1 MKNMSI
7 KQTILICAFLLL
19 SIVDAGAEMFK
30 LPAFHQQDS
39 IVRFAESFVGTPYVY
54 SGNGEN
60 GFDCSGFVHFVY
72 KNFGIEV
79 PRISSAYSGFGE
91 TVTLEGCQ
99 KGDIILFTGTNYNRS
114 SVGHV
119 GIIISDRGE
128 PIRFIHS
135 SSSRKNRGVT
145 ITDYHNSK
153 YPRRYMG
160 IRRP

>member
-1 MKNMSI
+1 MPI
-7 KQTILICAFLLL
+7 KQTILVCAFLLL
-19 SIVDAGAEMFK
+19 SIVNAGAEKFSMQAI
-30 LPAFHQQDS
+30 PEQES
-39 IVRFAESFVGTPYVY
+39 IVRFAESFLGTPYVY
-54 SGNGEN
+54 SGNGER
-60 GFDCSGFVHFVY
+60 GFDCSGFVHYVY

-79 PRISSAYSGFGE
+79 PRISAAYSGFGQP
-91 TVTLEGCQ
+91 VSLEDCQ
-99 KGDIILFTGTNYNRS
+99 KGDIILFTGTNYSRS

-128 PIRFIHS
+128 PVRFIHS

-153 YPRRYMG
+153 YHRRYMG